1 MDYITPLMF
10 GAVGNG
16 KVDDTVALRKSIS
29 ASHSSEFQFLSPVVI
44 HSMLRSL
51 LTRIVKLDYISLE
64 IVSMDLKSK
73 RETR

>member
-16 KVDDTVALRKSIS
+16 KVDDTVALRKAFLLPILL
-29 ASHSSEFQFLSPVVI
+29 EFQFLSPVVI